1 MSFRNTKSSW
11 GSLSRGLHWLVVLL
25 IITQWAIAER
35 ADSLPLGMAK
45 ISALAWH
52 KSIGITVLM
61 LAVVRLVWRLANP
74 VPDLTAETRP
84 WERVLAKVSHFLLY
98 ALIFALPLS
107 GWLMSSARNFPVSW
121 FKLFQLPD
129 LVAPDEALFQRVR
142 AATTEALFR
151 DEDREKREREKEF
164 PAWALAK
171 KKAVEDAL
179 AEQRRREKGG
189 KDFPDG
195 IVLVAE
201 RQTRGPAPDED
212 APAAPNTVEVTRAQ
226 SRSVGF
232 DFAIAEECG
241 RWRECRGYRRV
252 YGDEV
257 VAIEYRRED
266 FRRACASVGDEIAIV
281 LRDRQVSTPAKR
293 RYVFDAC

>member
-129 LVAPDEALFQRVR
+129 LVAPDEALFQQLRHLHHLLF
-142 AATTEALFR
+142 AT
-151 DEDREKREREKEF
+151 
-164 PAWALAK
+164 
-171 KKAVEDAL
+171 
-179 AEQRRREKGG
+179 
-189 KDFPDG
+189 
-195 IVLVAE
+195 LV
-201 RQTRGPAPDED
+201 
-212 APAAPNTVEVTRAQ
+212 
-226 SRSVGF
+226 
-232 DFAIAEECG
+232 
-241 RWRECRGYRRV
+241 
-252 YGDEV
+252 V
-257 VAIEYRRED
+257 VALLHVAGALKHHFIDRND
-266 FRRACASVGDEIAIV
+266 V
-281 LRDRQVSTPAKR
+281 LRRMLPFSRIK
-293 RYVFDAC
+293 